1 MAFLILGLVLL
12 AMKVAALGPVAEWS
26 WWAVLAPFALAAAWW
41 AFADAT
47 GLTKKRATEKLEQRK
62 AARRQ
67 RDMEAL
73 GLGVKPGRRDG
84 AAPARDSRH
93 DMRASADEHR

>member
-1 MAFLILGLVLL
+1 MAFLILGLALL
-12 AMKVAALGPVAEWS
+12 AMKVAAFGPVAVWS
-26 WWAVLAPFALAAAWW
+26 WWAVLAPFGLAAAWW

-47 GLTKKRATEKLEQRK
+47 GLTKRRAADKFEQRK
-62 AARRQ
+62 AERRK

-84 AAPARDSRH
+84 GAPARDSRH
-93 DMRASADEHR
+93 DLRASADEQR